1 MFVADGHDRQA
12 IALANQNHILK
23 ARLCLELGKRDR
35 ALEFF
40 YKSDIHELPAWIVGA
55 ALGVEVVGFRVELGG
70 IRVGLAGH
78 FHDAD
83 DAYFFAVRV
92 VEKYLVTDPHVV
104 THHVARLVVANTVPG
119 FAPIALE
126 IIDAVDIGLG
136 FHQPVCHVFSHACAV
151 FIRE

>member
-23 ARLCLELGKRDR
+23 ARLFLELGECNG

-40 YKSDIHELPAWIVGA
+40 DKSDIHELPAWIVGA
-55 ALGVEVVGFRVELGG
+55 AFGVEVVGFRVELSEIG
-70 IRVGLAGH
+70 IGLAGH
-78 FHDAD
+78 LHDAD
-83 DAYFFAVRV
+83 DADVLAVRV
-92 VEKYLVTDPHVV
+92 VEKYPVADPHVV
-104 THHVARLVVANTVPG
+104 AHHVARLVIANTVPG

-126 IIDAVDIGLG
+126 IVDAVDIGLG

-151 FIRE
+151 FVMD